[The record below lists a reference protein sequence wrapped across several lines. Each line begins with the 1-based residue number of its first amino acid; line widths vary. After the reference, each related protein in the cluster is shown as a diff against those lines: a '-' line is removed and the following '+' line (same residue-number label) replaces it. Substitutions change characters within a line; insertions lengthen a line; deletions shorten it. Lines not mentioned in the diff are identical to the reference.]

1 MPKSIGRQRGLI
13 AMRRQARAETAGRI
27 VPVFPKY
34 LVTPSVRAASTM
46 RAERP
51 QWLEFPLIGP
61 E

>member
-34 LVTPSVRAASTM
+34 LVTPSVRAASM
-46 RAERP
+46 RAERL
-51 QWLEFPLIGP
+51 QWLEFPPIQP